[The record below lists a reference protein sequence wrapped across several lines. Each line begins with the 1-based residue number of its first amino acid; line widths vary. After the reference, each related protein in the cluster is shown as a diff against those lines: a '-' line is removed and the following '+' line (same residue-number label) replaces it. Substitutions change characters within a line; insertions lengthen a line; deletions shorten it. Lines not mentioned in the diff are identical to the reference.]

1 MEQCKRFEK
10 IPDYE
15 SIFSKLSE
23 PVSKEKQKSLQQK
36 MSQRKSLQC
45 DEETC
50 VDWMSFDFDS
60 KIFLICSL
68 K

>member
-10 IPDYE
+10 IPDSE
-15 SIFSKLSE
+15 SIFSQLSE

-36 MSQRKSLQC
+36 KSQRKSLKS
-45 DEETC
+45 DVETC